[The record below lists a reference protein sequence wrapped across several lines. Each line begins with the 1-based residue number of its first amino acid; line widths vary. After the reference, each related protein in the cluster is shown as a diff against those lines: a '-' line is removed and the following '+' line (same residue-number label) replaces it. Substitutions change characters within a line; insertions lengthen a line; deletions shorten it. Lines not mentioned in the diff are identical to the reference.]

1 MLCNGKAMRYD
12 LYCYGFST
20 YILTYELIW
29 RCGMDRHRS
38 LLAIGLIGL
47 GIFIIFGQGLGFFTI
62 VAIFILGYGIYK
74 IRLGD
79 DVKIGYILLAIG
91 GGMILL
97 HHFMFVVAIVMIS
110 LGLYYAKM
118 KKVIPARNH
127 VQKQNV
133 TSSIHWDR
141 DPWTLRNTSMWHV
154 LGEVNIDLSL
164 AMVEDENNVLMFQGI
179 VGDIDLVVSEDY
191 GVEVEAFALF
201 GQIDLDD
208 EKETGMLNR
217 VYWKSPNY
225 EQRDQKVKIIISYLV
240 GNVDIHLT

>member
-1 MLCNGKAMRYD
+1 
-12 LYCYGFST
+12 
-20 YILTYELIW
+20 
-29 RCGMDRHRS
+29 MDRHRS

-47 GIFIIFGQGLGFFTI
+47 GTFIIFGQWLSFFTI
-62 VAIFILGYGIYK
+62 VAILILGYGIYK

-79 DVKIGYILLAIG
+79 DVKTGYILLAVG
-91 GGMILL
+91 GGIILL
-97 HHFMFVVAIVMIS
+97 QHFMLVVAIVMIS

-118 KKVIPARNH
+118 KKMQPEGNH
-127 VQKQNV
+127 VQKQNI
-133 TSSIHWDR
+133 TTSIHWNR

-164 AMVEDENNVLMFQGI
+164 AMVEGQNNVLMFQGI

-191 GVEVEAFALF
+191 GVEIEAFVLF
-201 GQIDLDD
+201 GQIDFN
-208 EKETGMLNR
+208 ETRETGMLNR
-217 VYWKSPNY
+217 IYWKSPNY

>member
-1 MLCNGKAMRYD
+1 
-12 LYCYGFST
+12 
-20 YILTYELIW
+20 
-29 RCGMDRHRS
+29 MDRHRS

-47 GIFIIFGQGLGFFTI
+47 GVFIIFGQWLSFFTI
-62 VAIFILGYGIYK
+62 VAILILGFGIYK

-97 HHFMFVVAIVMIS
+97 HNFMLVIAILMIS

-118 KKVIPARNH
+118 KKMHPVNNYI
-127 VQKQNV
+127 QKQNV

-164 AMVEDENNVLMFQGI
+164 AMVDDQDNVLMFQGV
-179 VGDIDLVVSEDY
+179 VGDIDLIISEDY
-191 GVEVEAFALF
+191 GVEIEAFVLF
-201 GQIDLDD
+201 GQIDLGD

-225 EQRDQKVKIIISYLV
+225 EHRDQKVKIIISYLV

>member
-1 MLCNGKAMRYD
+1 
-12 LYCYGFST
+12 
-20 YILTYELIW
+20 
-29 RCGMDRHRS
+29 MDRHRS

-47 GIFIIFGQGLGFFTI
+47 GVFIIFGQWLSFFTI
-62 VAIFILGYGIYK
+62 VAILVLGYGIYK
-74 IRLGD
+74 IRIGD
-79 DVKIGYILLAIG
+79 DVKIGYILMAIG

-97 HHFMFVVAIVMIS
+97 HNFMLVVAVLMIS

-118 KKVIPARNH
+118 KKIHPVNNH

-164 AMVEDENNVLMFQGI
+164 AMVDDQDNVLMFQGI
-179 VGDIDLVVSEDY
+179 VGDIDLIVSEDY
-191 GVEVEAFALF
+191 GVEIEAFVLF
-201 GQIDLDD
+201 GQIDFS
-208 EKETGMLNR
+208 EVKETGMLNR
-217 VYWKSPNY
+217 IYWKSPNY

>member
-1 MLCNGKAMRYD
+1 
-12 LYCYGFST
+12 
-20 YILTYELIW
+20 
-29 RCGMDRHRS
+29 MDRHRS

-47 GIFIIFGQGLGFFTI
+47 GVFIIFGQWLSFFTI
-62 VAIFILGYGIYK
+62 VAFLILGYGIYK
-74 IRLGD
+74 IRRGD
-79 DVKIGYILLAIG
+79 DVKVGYILLAIG
-91 GGMILL
+91 GGIILL
-97 HHFMFVVAIVMIS
+97 NHLMLVIAILMIS

-118 KKVIPARNH
+118 KKAHPQGNH
-127 VQKQNV
+127 VQKQNI

-164 AMVEDENNVLMFQGI
+164 AMVEDQNNVLMFQGI
-179 VGDIDLVVSEDY
+179 VGDIDLIVSEDY
-191 GVEVEAFALF
+191 GVEIEAFVLF
-201 GQIDLDD
+201 GQVDFDE

-217 VYWKSPNY
+217 IYWKSPNY

>member
-1 MLCNGKAMRYD
+1 
-12 LYCYGFST
+12 
-20 YILTYELIW
+20 
-29 RCGMDRHRS
+29 MDRHRS

-47 GIFIIFGQGLGFFTI
+47 GVFIIFGQWLSFFTI
-62 VAIFILGYGIYK
+62 VAFLILGYGIYM
-74 IRLGD
+74 IRRGD
-79 DVKIGYILLAIG
+79 DVKVGYILLAIG
-91 GGMILL
+91 GGIILL
-97 HHFMFVVAIVMIS
+97 NHLMLVIAILMIS

-118 KKVIPARNH
+118 KKTHPQGNH
-127 VQKQNV
+127 VQKQNI

-164 AMVEDENNVLMFQGI
+164 AMVEDQNNVLMFQGI
-179 VGDIDLVVSEDY
+179 VGDIDLIVSEDY
-191 GVEVEAFALF
+191 GVEIEAFVLF
-201 GQIDLDD
+201 GQVDLDE

-217 VYWKSPNY
+217 IYWKSPNY